1 MVKTVLRV
9 CVSAVRSAL
18 RTLFVTFAGRLWT
31 GGGQEVQKQLC
42 TWMMVQVPLK
52 VKSCKELSTRVKSDG
67 CAAGFLLSEK
77 SKLLPMQVGELL
89 GYEVDL

>member
-1 MVKTVLRV
+1 M
-9 CVSAVRSAL
+9 
-18 RTLFVTFAGRLWT
+18 
-31 GGGQEVQKQLC
+31 
-42 TWMMVQVPLK
+42 QVPLK